1 MSLASNLV
9 SQMAGC
15 CQKLAGSALFAGTN
29 MAELSSLRTELLEC
43 IADRMVAIGTNIT
56 SLERFQRNCFEGSL
70 EQHAADIETAV
81 AAMGADLAPPVI
93 WARVYLSAIHLA
105 SPSAGLLG
113 GMPHC
118 TGPGPGPGQL

>member
-1 MSLASNLV
+1 MSYPADSLSQSAAISWLQRLA
-9 SQMAGC
+9 
-15 CQKLAGSALFAGTN
+15 
-29 MAELSSLRTELLEC
+29 
-43 IADRMVAIGTNIT
+43 ADVA
-56 SLERFQRNCFEGSL
+56 SDFVRFQRNCFEGSL